1 MIISSDMF
9 ASEITQRI
17 IQFNPWLTEPLQ
29 ARETLERHL
38 PFHYVQRSAES
49 VPFDEKRALLVVGP
63 RQSGKSTLIWHHLR
77 GFLPHILFLNMEDP
91 LLRVG
96 LNSSMDL
103 LSFMKKECP
112 STKAVFIDEI
122 QHMDEAGLFV
132 KGLVDA
138 KPDCYLFVSGS
149 SSFDLRSKTRESLAG
164 RAHRIVLYPFSL
176 DEIAKNEPPGEPVAL
191 RHFIEGTVRDQLVY
205 GSYPAVHLAPDKQK
219 KIGLLSDLVEA
230 LILRDASDIFK
241 VKRVD
246 AFRKL
251 LALLAMQ
258 AGSMVNLSE
267 IASHCNVSV
276 GTVSSHIEILE
287 ESHIV
292 RAIRPY
298 AGGKRRELTGT
309 TKVFFVDNG
318 VRNTLMNAFSENIT
332 LRPDG
337 GQLFENW
344 AFTEIMKAT
353 PLLGTI
359 RFWRSKAGA
368 EVDFVIEHGGK
379 ISGIEVKF
387 KNLAKPGLSRSSH
400 SFIDAYSPQRF
411 ALLNLSI
418 EEKIQTDGTEVSF
431 ITPAA
436 FPAWL
441 KETFSR

>member
-1 MIISSDMF
+1 MF
-9 ASEITQRI
+9 TSELGQRI
-17 IQFNPWLTEPLQ
+17 IQFNPWLAEPLQ
-29 ARETLERHL
+29 AREAFERRL
-38 PFHYVQRSAES
+38 PLHYVQRAAEG
-49 VPFDEKRALLVVGP
+49 VPLDQVRALLVVGP
-63 RQSGKSTLIWHHLR
+63 RQSGKSTFIWHHLQD
-77 GFLPHILFLNMEDP
+77 FLPHILFLNMEDP
-91 LLRVG
+91 LLRIG
-96 LNSSMDL
+96 LNSPMDL
-103 LSFMKKECP
+103 LSFVKTECP

-132 KGLVDA
+132 KGLVDT
-138 KPDCYLFVSGS
+138 KPNLYLFVSGS
-149 SSFDLRSKTRESLAG
+149 SSFDLRSRTRESLAG
-164 RAHRIVLYPFSL
+164 RTHRVALYPFSL
-176 DEIAKNEPPGEPVAL
+176 DEIAKNEPPGEPAAL
-191 RHFIEGTVRDQLVY
+191 RHFIEGTVKDQIIY
-205 GSYPAVHLAPDKQK
+205 GSYPAVHLAPDKQT
-219 KIGLLSDLVEA
+219 KIELLSDLVEA

-267 IASHCNVSV
+267 IASHCSVSV

-332 LRPDG
+332 LRADG

-344 AFTEIMKAT
+344 TFTEILKAA
-353 PLLGTI
+353 PLLGTT

-368 EVDFVIEHGGK
+368 EVDFIIEYGGK

-418 EEKIQTDGTEVSF
+418 EEKVRQGGTEVSF
-431 ITPAA
+431 ITPATL
-436 FPAWL
+436 PAWL